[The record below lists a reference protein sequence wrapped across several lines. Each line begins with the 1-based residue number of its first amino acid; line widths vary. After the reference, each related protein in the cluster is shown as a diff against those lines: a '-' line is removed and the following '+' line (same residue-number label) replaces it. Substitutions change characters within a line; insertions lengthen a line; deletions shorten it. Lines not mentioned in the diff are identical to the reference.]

1 MSLTRWEP
9 WGLSGWEPF
18 HEINAL
24 QQDMN
29 RLLERLASSRG
40 SLLKNGRFMPA
51 AEINETDEAIDLKVE
66 IPGMQ
71 PEDIDV
77 EVSANSVAIRGERK
91 SETKSE
97 KDGVTRSEFH
107 YGSFQ
112 RVIPLPGRIQNT
124 GVNAEYKDGILTL
137 HMLKAEEERNRVV
150 KVDIN

>member
-1 MSLTRWEP
+1 
-9 WGLSGWEPF
+9 
-18 HEINAL
+18 
-24 QQDMN
+24 
-29 RLLERLASSRG
+29 
-40 SLLKNGRFMPA
+40 MPA

-112 RVIPLPGRIQNT
+112 RVIPLPSRIQNT